1 TFPITSQGT
10 TVITWTYE
18 DENGNT
24 STQTQ
29 NVIIE
34 DTTAPVPT
42 EGTLPNITAQCEVSQ
57 SDVATPT
64 ATDNCGGTVTVTHDA
79 TFPIIS
85 QGTTVITWTFEDEN
99 GNTSTQTQ
107 NVIIEDTQ
115 NPTIEVENIS
125 LDLEGEGTVSIDAT
139 MFEDWANDNCG
150 VDSITLS
157 QTTFDCADLGEN
169 MVTITVTDVNGNST
183 QENFT
188 VTINDPDNLC
198 EELSVSHE
206 NRTEFTMYP
215 NPARGKV
222 FVKPSAQVTIQ
233 K

>member
-85 QGTTVITWTFEDEN
+85 QGTTVITWTYEDEN

-107 NVIIEDTQ
+107 NVIIEDTTAPV
-115 NPTIEVENIS
+115 PT
-125 LDLEGEGTVSIDAT
+125 EGTLPNITAQCEVSQSDVAT
-139 MFEDWANDNCG
+139 PTATANSGRN
-150 VDSITLS
+150 VTVSNNVTFPITC
-157 QTTFDCADLGEN
+157 QGTT
-169 MVTITVTDVNGNST
+169 VITW
-183 QENFT
+183 
-188 VTINDPDNLC
+188 
-198 EELSVSHE
+198 
-206 NRTEFTMYP
+206 
-215 NPARGKV
+215 
-222 FVKPSAQVTIQ
+222 
-233 K
+233 

>member
-1 TFPITSQGT
+1 QCEVNQSDVAIPTATDNCGGNVTVSNNVTFPITSQGT

-64 ATDNCGGTVTVTHDA
+64 ATDNCGGNVTVSNNV
-79 TFPIIS
+79 TFPITS
-85 QGTTVITWTFEDEN
+85 QGTTVITWTYEDEN

-107 NVIIEDTQ
+107 NVIIDDTKDLIP
-115 NPTIEVENIS
+115 NDRTSVNI
-125 LDLEGEGTVSIDAT
+125 T
-139 MFEDWANDNCG
+139 
-150 VDSITLS
+150 
-157 QTTFDCADLGEN
+157 
-169 MVTITVTDVNGNST
+169 
-183 QENFT
+183 
-188 VTINDPDNLC
+188 
-198 EELSVSHE
+198 SHYQ
-206 NRTEFTMYP
+206 F
-215 NPARGKV
+215 
-222 FVKPSAQVTIQ
+222 
-233 K
+233 